1 MNQPEIFLVDSGTG
15 NLHSVEHTLLSLGA
29 QVRLVR
35 KADELRSGGR
45 VILPGVGAFG
55 KFMQGLHAPGANLA
69 QALADIVQRG
79 DPLLGICV
87 GMQALFGGSEEMGE
101 FAGLGILPGR
111 VVRFPETP
119 GFKVPHTGWN
129 QLAPLAQASGSLL
142 LGGLASGAYAYF
154 NHSYYCAPA
163 HTEDITAVTDHGVL
177 FASMVQHDN
186 VLGVQFHPEK
196 SQQTGLRMLENF
208 IKA

>member
-29 QVRLVR
+29 QVRLVH

-55 KFMQGLHAPGANLA
+55 NFMQGLQSGDLP
-69 QALADIVQRG
+69 QALIAIVQRG

-87 GMQALFGGSEEMGE
+87 GMQALFEVSEEMGE

-111 VVRFPETP
+111 VVRFPEMA
-119 GFKVPHTGWN
+119 GFKIPHTGWN
-129 QLAPLAQASGSLL
+129 QLTPQVQASGSLL
-142 LGGLASGAYAYF
+142 LRGLAPGAYAYF
-154 NHSYYCAPA
+154 NHSFYCAPA
-163 HTEDITAVTDHGVL
+163 QDRDITAVTDHGVV

-186 VLGVQFHPEK
+186 VMGVQFHPEK
-196 SQQTGLRMLENF
+196 SQQTGIKMLENF

>member
-15 NLHSVEHTLLSLGA
+15 NLHSVEHTLRSLGA

-35 KADELRSGGR
+35 KADELGRGGR

-55 KFMQGLHAPGANLA
+55 KFMQGLHAAPGDLV
-69 QALADIVQRG
+69 QALSATVQRG

-87 GMQALFGGSEEMGE
+87 GMQALFEGSAEMGE

-111 VVRFPETP
+111 VVRFPEVP

-129 QLAPLAQASGSLL
+129 QLTPQVQASACLL
-142 LGGLASGAYAYF
+142 LKGLVPGAYAYF
-154 NHSYYCAPA
+154 NHSYYCAPDRQ
-163 HTEDITAVTDHGVL
+163 EDITAVTDHAVV

-186 VLGVQFHPEK
+186 VMGVQFHPEK
-196 SQQTGLRMLENF
+196 SQQTGLKILENF
-208 IKA
+208 INA

>member
-1 MNQPEIFLVDSGTG
+1 MNQPEILLVDSGTG
-15 NLHSVEHTLLSLGA
+15 NLHSVEHTLLSLGT

-35 KADELRSGGR
+35 KADELRPGGR

-55 KFMQGLHAPGANLA
+55 KFMRGLQLGNLV
-69 QALADIVQRG
+69 QAMIAIVQRG

-87 GMQALFGGSEEMGE
+87 GMQALFEGSEEMGE

-111 VVRFPETP
+111 VVRFPEMA

-129 QLAPLAQASGSLL
+129 QLTPQLQASGSLL
-142 LGGLASGAYAYF
+142 LGGLAPGAYAYF

-163 HTEDITAVTDHGVL
+163 RLEDITAVTDHGVV

-196 SQQTGLRMLENF
+196 SQQTGLKMLENF
-208 IKA
+208 INA

>member
-29 QVRLVR
+29 RVSLVR

-55 KFMQGLHAPGANLA
+55 KFMQGL
-69 QALADIVQRG
+69 QAGDLVQAMITIVQRG

-87 GMQALFGGSEEMGE
+87 GMQALFEGSEEMGE
-101 FAGLGILPGR
+101 FAGLGILPGH

-129 QLAPLAQASGSLL
+129 QLAPQATGSLL
-142 LGGLASGAYAYF
+142 LRGLAPGAYAYF
-154 NHSYYCAPA
+154 NHSFYCAPA
-163 HTEDITAVTDHGVL
+163 RTEDIAAVTDHGVV

-186 VLGVQFHPEK
+186 VMGVQFHPEK
-196 SQQTGLRMLENF
+196 SQQTGLKMLENF
-208 IKA
+208 INA